1 VEKDKKGLQEML
13 EKSDGYTGIPVID
26 IDGTI
31 FRGFSPR
38 AIEKALK
45 Q

>member
-1 VEKDKKGLQEML
+1 MDKDNKGLQEML
-13 EKSDGYTGIPVID
+13 KKTDGFTGIPVID

-31 FRGFSPR
+31 FKGFSPR

-45 Q
+45 P